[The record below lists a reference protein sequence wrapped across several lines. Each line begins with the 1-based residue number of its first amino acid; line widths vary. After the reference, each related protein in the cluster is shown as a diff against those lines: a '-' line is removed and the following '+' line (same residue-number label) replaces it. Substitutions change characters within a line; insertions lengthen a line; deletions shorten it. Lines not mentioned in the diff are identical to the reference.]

1 MKTALKLTLL
11 AAVLSAGAIATMPV
25 SVAQPQDT
33 GTAGATEQRPVA
45 AFSAIELAGPYHV
58 VIDAQAKASLAL
70 SGARKQL
77 AEIETVVRGD
87 TLVVRPVQ
95 RNGLFFSFGKRQD
108 TVTIRIGAAA
118 LKRLTVAGSGD
129 VEIARVKGE
138 RFTLIGNGPG
148 DVQASGTVRQL
159 SVTSSGSGDLDLH
172 DLKAA
177 DVDVA
182 LNGPGDV
189 RLSDVAGTLAVQQG
203 GSGDLELDGLRTARV
218 TARMHGPGNITLSG
232 STGDLNV
239 EISGSGDLDAG
250 GLKTA
255 RATVRSHGP
264 GDVTLAGVTDTL
276 DAELQGSGDLTASLS
291 ARRLLLRMNGPGDA
305 RIDGTVAQVDAQI
318 AGSGSL
324 EGHGLVAAHAD
335 IAVHGPGTAAVNVTG
350 NDRADTKRG
359 SRGQLLLVDRRGS
372 HPAR

>member
-1 MKTALKLTLL
+1 MKAALKLTAL
-11 AAVLSAGAIATMPV
+11 AAALAAGVIATMPV
-25 SVAQPQDT
+25 SVAQPQDA
-33 GTAGATEQRPVA
+33 GTAVATEQRPVT

-58 VIDAQAKASLAL
+58 VIDAQATPSLAL

-77 AEIETVVRGD
+77 AEVETVVRGD

-95 RNGLFFSFGKRQD
+95 RNGLFFTFGKRHE

-129 VEIARVKGE
+129 VEIARIKSE
-138 RFTLIGNGPG
+138 RFTLAGNGPG
-148 DVQASGTVRQL
+148 DVHASGTVRQL
-159 SVTSSGSGDLDLH
+159 SVTGSGSGDLDLH

-182 LNGPGDV
+182 LNGPGDM
-189 RLSDVAGTLAVQQG
+189 RLSDVAGTLAVQQA
-203 GSGDLELDGLRTARV
+203 GSGDLEADGLRTTRV
-218 TARMHGPGNITLSG
+218 TARMHGPGDITLSG
-232 STGDLNV
+232 SAGDLNV
-239 EISGSGDLDAG
+239 EISGSGNFDAG
-250 GLKTA
+250 GLKTV
-255 RATVRSHGP
+255 RATVRNHGP

-276 DAELQGSGDLTASLS
+276 DAELQGSGGLTANLS

-324 EGHGLVAAHAD
+324 EGRGLVAGHAD
-335 IAVHGPGTAAVNVTG
+335 IAVHGPGTAAVHVTG
-350 NDRADTKRG
+350 ADARATNRA
-359 SRGQLLLVDRRGS
+359 QLLLVDRSGS